1 MTSFSLLG
9 TMQVT
14 GTNGTSTPSAPKQ
27 RQVLAMLLLNA
38 NRVVRADQL
47 IDELWEH
54 RPPASALPTLQ
65 TYIYQLRR
73 MLGQGEKAEITPSRR
88 HLSLLT
94 SQGGYQLRLG
104 PEDSFDV
111 HEFVAGVERGR
122 TEMAQGLVEEAAA
135 TLRAALDR
143 WHGPALAD
151 VGLGPLLSVEAARL
165 AETRMSALE
174 LRLEADLQLGRHDQL
189 IGELTALVAAHP
201 THESYSTLLMTAL
214 HRCGRRG
221 PALEV
226 YQRMRSELIDQL
238 GLEPSAET
246 KRLHQAILVDDPSI
260 AAPTAVIPTG
270 LVSGGCVPAQLPAD
284 LPDFVGHGI
293 ELARLREWAATDC
306 AGGPQ
311 VVAVTGRIGVG
322 KTAFAVHAAHQLRR
336 LFPDGQLYVDLR
348 AIAAGDRGMADVLA
362 GFLRAVG
369 VRSPLAGYSAAELGS
384 MFRTWSAD
392 RQILLV
398 VDHVGTAAQLR
409 ELLPSGRGSMVLAT
423 SLRHLGGLPGLRT
436 IELPLL
442 EPVECLTLLGT
453 MIGPDRVLA
462 ELDAASEVAAL
473 CDHLPLALVAAGTR
487 LTSRPTW
494 SVARLV
500 GRLRCEED
508 RLRELREGGTALVS
522 TTAASYRQL
531 ASTQQ
536 RAFRIIA
543 ARPGAMRPVTAAHLL
558 GMGESAAEA
567 VLERLVDARLV
578 EEHPLGPVDRQTEA
592 DGCASYHVPAL
603 IRLIARTLAA
613 EEEPDAQAR

>member
-9 TMQVT
+9 SMQVT
-14 GTNGTSTPSAPKQ
+14 GTTGVSTPSAPKQ

-38 NRVVRADQL
+38 NHVVRADQL
-47 IDELWEH
+47 IDELWGE

-73 MLGQGEKAEITPSRR
+73 MLGQGDKADLTPSPG

-94 SQGGYQLRLG
+94 SRGGYQLRLG
-104 PEDSFDV
+104 PGDSFDV
-111 HEFVAGVERGR
+111 HDFQAGVERGR
-122 TEMAQGLVEEAAA
+122 TEMAQGLVEEAAT

-165 AETRMSALE
+165 SETRMSALE

-189 IGELTALVAAHP
+189 IGELTALVAANP
-201 THESYSTLLMTAL
+201 THESYSALLMTAL

-260 AAPTAVIPTG
+260 AAPAAVVPAG
-270 LVSGGCVPAQLPAD
+270 LVAGCVPAQLPAD

-293 ELARLREWAATDC
+293 ELARLREWAA
-306 AGGPQ
+306 AGSSGGPQ

-322 KTAFAVHAAHQLRR
+322 KSAFAVHAAHQLRR
-336 LFPDGQLYVDLR
+336 LFPDGQLYVDMR
-348 AIAAGDRGMADVLA
+348 TVTEGGRGMADVLA

-369 VRSPLAGYSAAELGS
+369 VRSPLSGFGAAELGS

-398 VDHVGTAAQLR
+398 VDHVGSAAQLR
-409 ELLPSGRGSMVLAT
+409 ELLPSGPGSLVLAT
-423 SLRHLGGLPGLRT
+423 SLRHLGGLPGMRT

-462 ELDAASEVAAL
+462 ELDAATEVAAL

-487 LTSRPTW
+487 LLSRPTW

-531 ASTQQ
+531 AATHQ
-536 RAFRIIA
+536 RAFQIIA

-558 GMGESAAEA
+558 GMGEAAAET

-578 EEHPLGPVDRQTEA
+578 EEHPLGPVDRQSDT

-613 EEEPDAQAR
+613 EDEPDARAQ